1 MMNLNNVLFANGAST
16 TLAGVILLIIPNRLS
31 TLFGLSVN
39 GYLIAVGIF
48 FSIFGTFVLYQA
60 FQKNVSKATLRFITT
75 IDWLWVLFSAVLIG
89 LLFETVSPIGLLIIG
104 VIALWVALMAFLEG
118 KYLRSNGKN

>member
-48 FSIFGTFVLYQA
+48 FSIFGAFVLYHA
-60 FQKNVSKATLRFITT
+60 FQRNISMTTLRFITT

-89 LLFETVSPIGLLIIG
+89 LLAGAVSPIGLLIIG

-118 KYLRSNGKN
+118 KHLQSNGKN

>member
-48 FSIFGTFVLYQA
+48 FSIFGAFVLYQA
-60 FQKNVSKATLRFITT
+60 FQWNVSKATLRFITT
-75 IDWLWVLFSAVLIG
+75 IDWLWVLISAALIG
-89 LLFETVSPIGLLIIG
+89 ILLGTVSPIGLLIMVI
-104 VIALWVALMAFLEG
+104 IALWVALMAFLEG
-118 KYLRSNGKN
+118 KYL